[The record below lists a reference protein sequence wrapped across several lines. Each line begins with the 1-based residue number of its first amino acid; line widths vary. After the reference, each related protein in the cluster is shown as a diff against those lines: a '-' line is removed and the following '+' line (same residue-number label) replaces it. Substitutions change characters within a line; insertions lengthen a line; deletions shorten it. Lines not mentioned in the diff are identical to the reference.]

1 MYGIKLGYLEW
12 VLTNHSIF
20 VPTTITKTYITFN
33 RFEIIITYIVDIL

>member
-12 VLTNHSIF
+12 VLTN
-20 VPTTITKTYITFN
+20 PTITKTYITFN

>member
-12 VLTNHSIF
+12 VLTNHS
-20 VPTTITKTYITFN
+20 TITKTYITFN